1 MGKKNA
7 NSLCKRR
14 SRCRRVVGFLSPQ
27 YSVENVRWPDS
38 LRSKRFRAVLKK
50 RVKGRAKN
58 GASTR
63 AGTGWER
70 KVRKRL
76 QANPGLWKLPIC
88 PLMPECAHR
97 HLLSSAVINWPIKC
111 LAFVER
117 KWIFQDACG
126 TKNSFFVF
134 RKQRMDSGNGEISM
148 NRIKGTF
155 LFLIRLKG
163 WNPRVKFWSFSS
175 KLPESWIGGSKMWRA
190 FKSIFDLRR
199 GYLYK
204 VVKAP
209 LPFSPRRRTT
219 RLVLVNRINK
229 HRRKFMY
236 LSVWNKPF
244 IDTCQHLNYK
254 GSIARRPNQQKYTLS
269 RHIKDCKADNT
280 TRKLTLQDVNTT
292 PK

>member
-63 AGTGWER
+63 AGRGWER

-76 QANPGLWKLPIC
+76 QTNPGLWKLPIC

-97 HLLSSAVINWPIKC
+97 HLLSPAVINWPIKC

-229 HRRKFMY
+229 HRRKFMSRP
-236 LSVWNKPF
+236 LSMKQTF
-244 IDTCQHLNYK
+244 H
-254 GSIARRPNQQKYTLS
+254 
-269 RHIKDCKADNT
+269 RHMST
-280 TRKLTLQDVNTT
+280 FKLQRIYS
-292 PK
+292 